1 MQLVEFFDF
10 FLIQFSIFPQT
21 VNLLLGLFGEIVR
34 NSLFQFCQS
43 FRTIYKRH
51 HVEHL
56 QLSRIKNCH
65 IHTFGFGSNAKEQIF
80 FFIS

>member
-10 FLIQFSIFPQT
+10 FFIQFSIFPQT

-43 FRTIYKRH
+43 FMTIYKRQ

-56 QLSRIKNCH
+56 
-65 IHTFGFGSNAKEQIF
+65 
-80 FFIS
+80 

>member
-34 NSLFQFCQS
+34 NSLFKFC
-43 FRTIYKRH
+43 
-51 HVEHL
+51 
-56 QLSRIKNCH
+56 
-65 IHTFGFGSNAKEQIF
+65 
-80 FFIS
+80 

>member
-34 NSLFQFCQS
+34 NSFFQFCQS

-51 HVEHL
+51 HVEYL
-56 QLSRIKNCH
+56 
-65 IHTFGFGSNAKEQIF
+65 
-80 FFIS
+80 

>member
-1 MQLVEFFDF
+1 MFVVNKPLDLQCFSYSFIGSMFMQLVEFFDF

-56 QLSRIKNCH
+56 
-65 IHTFGFGSNAKEQIF
+65 
-80 FFIS
+80 

>member
-1 MQLVEFFDF
+1 MFVVNKPLDLQCFSYSFIGSTFMQLVEFFDF

-56 QLSRIKNCH
+56 
-65 IHTFGFGSNAKEQIF
+65 
-80 FFIS
+80 

>member
-43 FRTIYKRH
+43 FRTIYKRY

-56 QLSRIKNCH
+56 
-65 IHTFGFGSNAKEQIF
+65 
-80 FFIS
+80 